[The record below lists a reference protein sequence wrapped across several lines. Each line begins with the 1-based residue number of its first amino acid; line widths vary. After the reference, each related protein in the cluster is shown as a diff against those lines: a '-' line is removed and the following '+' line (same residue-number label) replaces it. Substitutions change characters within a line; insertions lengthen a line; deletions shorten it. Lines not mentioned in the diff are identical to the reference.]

1 MSKMF
6 NRICVMAVSILVA
19 AFMCKASAAARE
31 ITVSG
36 QNIQEALNAAKDSTE
51 EIIVT
56 IPSGTY
62 YLNSSL
68 LVYSNTTIRAEG
80 AKIIVNNGQSAL
92 TVSPY
97 IDPTNIKVS
106 GGSWQADGAEKV
118 IDFSLPKPGTDIT
131 LENVTVYG
139 DKNNKGI
146 CLAAVT
152 GGKVNRCVVENA
164 AIGIDLS
171 WCNEIAV
178 CGNITR
184 ASAETGFQ
192 ANKIENLT
200 VSDNQFLVNGKYG
213 FLADYIVSSVI
224 SKNTLNGCALDPNRA
239 GHGEG
244 LVVRYS
250 EEVQVV
256 GNEVYNVQSHVAHW
270 GNGILI
276 GASKDITVQG
286 NTVDHAGNHGI
297 QATYGSENVYIND
310 NLVSNSG
317 NIGISVSRATKADI
331 TGGVINNTTGSAI
344 VYDGK
349 PWNGMTGV
357 YGTVTGCEIDGS
369 TASGIFIEQAGVTV
383 TGCEIDGSNA
393 EGIHIERAEVTV
405 KNATVKNST
414 GMGVVVL
421 NGTATLSNNVI
432 LQDEVDA
439 KGYGIVTNEGARV
452 TLEGNRICNFGN
464 SGIVINPGCI
474 VTGTNNQIMVNANR
488 FGSNSIYNP
497 QGGSSEIKNNT
508 LILLEISGTS
518 VTGRTYW
525 NDFECGA
532 VVNGMKY
539 ETKVGAGG
547 VSGNFTV
554 SYPQTDSS
562 RVVVYVRDDA
572 GNATILQ
579 APPNF
584 DLNKMQSGDAQL
596 VEDFVRRMY
605 RTTLGREASAE
616 EVKASVDRLQSGL
629 TDGATMAQGF
639 VGSPEFQG
647 KNLSAEEYVRALYDT
662 FFDRSA
668 APEEIQYWKDE
679 MSSGMSRKFVLSGF
693 VNSNEFEQ
701 LCQKAGITRGVMV
714 LSEGEQYEINYEKL
728 GEFVERLY
736 VCALKRKVKP
746 SEEEKQFWVT
756 RIADRSM
763 TAEDA
768 AKYFF
773 FSSEFEQQ
781 RTSNEE
787 YIWRLYVTFMDRE
800 PVTAETS
807 YWVVQIKDGM
817 SRETVLAYFAASGEF
832 KGIMARYGIR

>member
-19 AFMCKASAAARE
+19 TFMCKGSAAARE
-31 ITVSG
+31 ITVSGQNG

-56 IPSGTY
+56 IPSGIY

-68 LVYSNTTIRAEG
+68 LVYSNTTIKAEG
-80 AKIIVNNGQSAL
+80 AKIIVNNGQPAL
-92 TVSPY
+92 TVSQY
-97 IDPTNIKVS
+97 IDPTNIKVF
-106 GGSWQADGAEKV
+106 GGSWQADGAEIV
-118 IDFSLPKPGTDIT
+118 IDFSSPKPGTDIT
-131 LENVTVYG
+131 LENMTVYG
-139 DKNNKGI
+139 DTNDKGI
-146 CLAAVT
+146 CLNAVT
-152 GGKVNRCVVENA
+152 GGKVSHCVVENA

-171 WCNEIAV
+171 WSNEIAV
-178 CGNITR
+178 CGNITK

-192 ANKIENLT
+192 ANKIEKLT
-200 VSDNQFLVNGKYG
+200 VSDNQFLSNGKYG
-213 FLADYIVSSVI
+213 ILADYIVSSVI
-224 SKNTLNGCALDPNRA
+224 SKNTLNGCALNPNRA

-250 EEVQVV
+250 EGVQVV
-256 GNEVYNVQSHVAHW
+256 GNEVYNVQSHIADW

-276 GASKDITVQG
+276 GACKDITVQG
-286 NTVDHAGNHGI
+286 NTVDYAGNHGI
-297 QATYGSENVYIND
+297 QATYGSEGVYLND
-310 NLVSNSG
+310 NVVSNSG
-317 NIGISVSRATKADI
+317 NIGISVSRATRADI

-349 PWNGMTGV
+349 PWEGKTGV

-369 TASGIFIEQAGVTV
+369 TA
-383 TGCEIDGSNA
+383 
-393 EGIHIERAEVTV
+393 EGIHIEQAEVTV

-432 LQDEVDA
+432 LQDEVDTN
-439 KGYGIVTNEGARV
+439 GYGIVTNGGARV

-464 SGIVINPGCI
+464 GGIANNLGCV

-488 FGSNSIYNP
+488 FGSNSIFNP

-508 LILLEISGTS
+508 LIILDISGTN

-532 VVNGMKY
+532 VVNGIKY

-547 VSGNFTV
+547 VSGNFSV

-584 DLNKMQSGDAQL
+584 DLNKLQSGDAQL

-605 RTTLGREASAE
+605 RTTLGRDASAE

-668 APEEIQYWKDE
+668 APEEIQYWKDV

-714 LSEGEQYEINYEKL
+714 LPEGEEYEINYEKL

-736 VCALKRKVKP
+736 MCALKRNGKP

-763 TAEDA
+763 TAESV

-807 YWVVQIKDGM
+807 YWVAQIKDGM
-817 SRETVLAYFAASGEF
+817 SRETVLEHFAASGEF
-832 KGIMARYGIR
+832 KEIMARYGIR